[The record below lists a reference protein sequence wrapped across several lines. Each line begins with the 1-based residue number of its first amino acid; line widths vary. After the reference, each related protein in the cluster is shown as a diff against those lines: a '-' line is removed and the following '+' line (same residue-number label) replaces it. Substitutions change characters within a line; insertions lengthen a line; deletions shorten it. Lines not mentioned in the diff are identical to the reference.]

1 MNYQTELE
9 RVKYLASDA
18 SQHHLVRCLTINI
31 QHMPDVDYEA
41 LVTLMKVQEETAL
54 LERVERI
61 RQERK
66 H

>member
-1 MNYQTELE
+1 
-9 RVKYLASDA
+9 
-18 SQHHLVRCLTINI
+18 
-31 QHMPDVDYEA
+31 MPDVDYEA